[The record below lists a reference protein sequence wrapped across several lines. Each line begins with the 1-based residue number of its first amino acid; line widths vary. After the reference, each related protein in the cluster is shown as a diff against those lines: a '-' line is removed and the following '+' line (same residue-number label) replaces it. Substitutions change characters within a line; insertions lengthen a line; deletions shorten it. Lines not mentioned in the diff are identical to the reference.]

1 MVELSE
7 LELYINA
14 YLEVTRFDDYA
25 PNGLQVEGR
34 REVRKIVVGVTACQ
48 ALIEEAVA
56 ERADLVLVHHG
67 YFWRGEDPR
76 LVGMKAQRLRR
87 LFCHDMSMMAYHLPL
102 DAHEVVGNNAQ
113 LAAKL
118 NLKIKGSFGEGKV
131 PLAVHGE
138 LSRPASSDEFAERL
152 RHCLGRAPLLIAGN
166 DRPIRRIGLCSGAA
180 QNYIHAAADL
190 GLDAFVTGEI
200 SESTVHVARERKIN
214 FFSAGHHATEK
225 FGVRALG
232 EHLAGKFD
240 LDCRFVDIDNPV

>member
-1 MVELSE
+1 MVELNE

-14 YLEVTRFDDYA
+14 YLEVARFDDYA

-34 REVRKIVVGVTACQ
+34 REVRKIIVGVTACQ
-48 ALIEEAVA
+48 ALIDEAVA
-56 ERADLVLVHHG
+56 GHADLILVHHG
-67 YFWRGEDPR
+67 YFWRGEDAR
-76 LVGMKAQRLRR
+76 VIGMKAQRLRR
-87 LFCHDMSMMAYHLPL
+87 LLCHDISMMAYHLPL

-113 LAAKL
+113 LATRL
-118 NLKIKGSFGEGKV
+118 SLTIKGSFGEGKV

-138 LSRPASSDEFAERL
+138 LNKPVSADEFAGRL
-152 RHCLGRAPLLIAGN
+152 QHCLGRVPVVIKGH
-166 DRPIRRIGLCSGAA
+166 DKPVYRVGLCSGAA

-225 FGVRALG
+225 FGVCALG
-232 EHLAGKFD
+232 EHLTGKFG